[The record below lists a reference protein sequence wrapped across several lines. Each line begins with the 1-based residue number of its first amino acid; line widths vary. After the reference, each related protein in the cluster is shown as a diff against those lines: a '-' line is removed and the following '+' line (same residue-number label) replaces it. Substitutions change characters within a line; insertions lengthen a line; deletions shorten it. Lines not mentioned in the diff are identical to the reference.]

1 MIKIGS
7 EELNNSGSASY
18 NGTDLNK
25 IIYNGTVVFQ
35 KEETGLIG
43 ANISYTPRYEDG
55 VIKIDVSDLAFA
67 TTSHEAFT
75 VSGVFSADIEAWAS
89 VQTGPTTYIT
99 YTGRQ
104 DVSVDLGSISVPAG
118 QTTYGVNFP
127 TKIFSIAV
135 ESGTTT
141 TVPNN
146 KVEDNFEAITLTRDG
161 FSTIVGPWHIG
172 IGFTY

>member
-35 KEETGLIG
+35 KQETGMIG
-43 ANISYTPRYEDG
+43 ANIRYTPRYEDG
-55 VIKIDVSDLAFA
+55 VIKIDVSDLIFA

-89 VQTGPTTYIT
+89 VQTGPTTFVT

-118 QTTYGVNFP
+118 QTSYGVSFP
-127 TKIFSIAV
+127 TKTFSIAV
-135 ESGTTT
+135 ESSTPT
-141 TVPNN
+141 TVAMN
-146 KVEDNFEAITLTRDG
+146 KVEDNFEAITMTRDG
-161 FSTIVGPWHIG
+161 FSTVVAPWHIG
-172 IGFTY
+172 LGFNY

>member
-35 KEETGLIG
+35 KEEIGIIG

-55 VIKIDVSDLAFA
+55 VIKIDVSDLVFT

-89 VQTGPTTYIT
+89 VQTGPTAYTV

-104 DVSVDLGSISVPAG
+104 NILVDLGSISVPAG
-118 QTTYGVNFP
+118 QTAYGVSFP
-127 TKIFSIAV
+127 TKTFSIAV
-135 ESGTTT
+135 ESSTTT
-141 TVPNN
+141 SVPLN
-146 KVEDNFEAITLTRDG
+146 KVEDNMEAITMTRNG
-161 FSTIVGPWHIG
+161 FSTVVTPWHIG
-172 IGFTY
+172 MGFTY